1 MKTKKIILIL
11 AIFSLVILMI
21 LPLVLADAL
30 DEAKALNQK
39 IVELLGGGKTMGGEP
54 VIPGGGTTA
63 DKCAQWGGFKKTID
77 NKYLPLPTPPQ
88 TKIITEGDKAFE
100 CIKGMFPNLAN
111 NIVCCKEI
119 AMPADTCKPAGG
131 TCTPNAC
138 DPKTETEKTDLKC
151 PTTTDKCCIKKTCEE
166 LDGTKVTKTD
176 EQDKCKQPTL
186 IIQAG
191 DVGEKEIC
199 CVPKEPS
206 REAPKKPGTLGR
218 LQVCIGRYWLWGVE
232 KDTEFLDKAST
243 SLSGV
248 SGIDSTKTKL
258 NDLKTNFKNYN
269 SAQKSDKIDE
279 INTELFNARKKVVEG
294 KTGDTLKTAQEQQQ
308 KMGEAQDSLEKARAI
323 HTMAWPEIA
332 ANIMACALATYKAGT
347 LSLQGGDNE
356 MGSCNAE
363 QPLKGTDYCTSC
375 NEDPLRLCTSERC
388 LMLGNCIPVPTSK
401 ADQFACIPGKCEDT
415 GIPIFTEGKAEWWI
429 DGTMNGSQTLALSGG
444 NIRAYLNSEKP
455 IPFNTKTIVLNVT
468 TDKPAQCRYIVDT
481 RGANFSQMQDFE
493 ENYFPTKADG
503 TGSWQLAHVSLPGDI
518 ARNAEHRIFIKC
530 KNACG
535 VEPSG
540 SYDQNIVSFKLDKKP
555 DQLPPEIVYVDPAN
569 KAMVRDD
576 LAILNASFWLDEKGS
591 CKFSDKSINFTIQ
604 YTGSGNVM
612 IPFGKVSPNPKDSS
626 VVAGGCYL
634 GKCLDRNDSCS
645 RCWLAMDLSKGYE
658 LINFSSSEFNETRMF
673 NLLIRCNDVAGNI
686 MTEDNILDYTLMT
699 APGYNISI
707 IEPEDG
713 SKTYERSPE
722 IEVTS
727 DPRLTECRYKTY
739 IGSGPKTPPAWDEM
753 WAIDEEFAILHQG
766 KHNETLNGSKEG
778 MLYTTWA
785 RCRDTWHIEATDS
798 TRFYVLLDEQKPII
812 IRMYHDITVG
822 DYLVIETDEESECVY
837 GTSDT
842 IKCAY
847 NFSDGSAFTTSD
859 MYLHAAYWQLSSLYY
874 IKCKDKWNNY
884 PGKSSN
890 ANQCT
895 AIINPYEVPIM

>member
-1 MKTKKIILIL
+1 MTSAEYTAKVKIIP
-11 AIFSLVILMI
+11 SYGEETV
-21 LPLVLADAL
+21 
-30 DEAKALNQK
+30 N
-39 IVELLGGGKTMGGEP
+39 LGNSFYTC
-54 VIPGGGTTA
+54 TR
-63 DKCAQWGGFKKTID
+63 ID
-77 NKYLPLPTPPQ
+77 GVFLCS
-88 TKIITEGDKAFE
+88 G
-100 CIKGMFPNLAN
+100 N
-111 NIVCCKEI
+111 NACCKPI
-119 AMPADTCKPAGG
+119 TSPPD
-131 TCTPNAC
+131 TCTPNKGTCTSNPC

-151 PTTTDKCCIKKTCEE
+151 PTANDKCCIKKTCGE
-166 LDGTKVTKTD
+166 LGGTEFTRTD
-176 EQDKCKQPTL
+176 EKDKCKQPTIIL
-186 IIQAG
+186 I
-191 DVGEKEIC
+191 ENC

-218 LQVCIGRYWLWGVE
+218 LQVCIGRYWLWGKENDNQFINDAIQKLDEANKGGTIVSEPILTKLQALTDE
-232 KDTEFLDKAST
+232 KDTTKKAT
-243 SLSGV
+243 
-248 SGIDSTKTKL
+248 GIDEV
-258 NDLKTNFKNYN
+258 N
-269 SAQKSDKIDE
+269 S
-279 INTELFNARKKVVEG
+279 ELFTLRNKIVEG
-294 KTGDTLKTAQEQQQ
+294 KTGDALKTAQEQQQ
-308 KMGEAQDSLEKARAI
+308 KISEAQDSLEKAHSI
-323 HTMAWPEIA
+323 HTMAWPEIF
-332 ANIMACALATYKAGT
+332 ANIMACTLATYKAGT

-356 MGSCNAE
+356 MGSCSAE
-363 QPLKGTDYCTSC
+363 QPLKGTEFCTSC

-493 ENYFPTKADG
+493 ENYFPIKQDG
-503 TGSWQLAHVSLPGDI
+503 TGSWQLAHILLPGDI

-535 VEPSG
+535 VEPSS
-540 SYDQNIVSFKLDKKP
+540 SYDQNIVSFKLEKKP

-576 LAILNASFWLDEKGS
+576 LPVLNASFWLDEKGS

-604 YTGSGNVM
+604 YNGSGNVM
-612 IPFGKVSPNPKDSS
+612 VPFGKISPNSEDSS

-658 LINFSSSEFNETRMF
+658 LINFSSSEFNETKMF
-673 NLLIRCNDVAGNI
+673 NLLIRCNDVAGNV
-686 MTEDNILDYTLMT
+686 MTEDSILDYTIMT

-707 IEPEDG
+707 TEPEDG

-739 IGSGPKTPPAWDEM
+739 TGSGPKTPPAWDEM
-753 WAIDEEFAILHQG
+753 WNIDEEFATLHQG

-778 MLYTTWA
+778 MLYTLWA
-785 RCRDTWHIEATDS
+785 RCRDTWQIEAIDS

-822 DYLVIETDEESECVY
+822 DYLIIETDEESECVY